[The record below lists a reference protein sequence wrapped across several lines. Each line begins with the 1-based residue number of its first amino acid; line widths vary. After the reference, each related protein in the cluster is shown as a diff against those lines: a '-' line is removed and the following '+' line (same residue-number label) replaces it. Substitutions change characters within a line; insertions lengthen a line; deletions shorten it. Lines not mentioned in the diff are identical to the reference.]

1 MIVLLVV
8 KPGPLRD
15 GLDALLYTIPEVQL
29 VAHANDTNAA
39 FEFCQQH
46 PIELIIL
53 EIRPGDRGPLAKI
66 PGMKSLCPQGQVVA
80 LIHDEEDREPAEA
93 SGVDLVLTSG
103 LRAAK
108 LREVITEITGLLIK
122 EKNIGMKAN

>member
-15 GLDALLYTIPEVQL
+15 GLDALLYAIPEVQL
-29 VAHANDTNAA
+29 VAHANDTDAA
-39 FEFCQQH
+39 LVFCQQH
-46 PIELIIL
+46 PTELMIL
-53 EIRPGDRGPLAKI
+53 EVRPGDRGPLAKV
-66 PGMKSLCPQGQVVA
+66 PDVKELCPQGQVVA
-80 LIHDEEDREPAEA
+80 LIHDEEDREPTEA

-122 EKNIGMKAN
+122 E